1 MKRLSNMEKDKR
13 TDISIVV
20 PLFNEEESITELH
33 QKLKRALSKIEGTY
47 EIIFVDDGSR
57 DDSFQIL
64 KDLYENDKNVKII
77 QFQRNFGKSAALD
90 AGFQFSK
97 GKIVITMDADLQD
110 EPEELPMF
118 IEKINEGYDL
128 ISGWRVK
135 RKDRLSKRFSSIM
148 FNRVTSLLTGTKIH
162 DINCGFKAYRREVID
177 NISVY
182 GELHRFIPVLV
193 RWQGFRLG
201 EIVVAHHPRKYG
213 KTKFGSLRFM
223 SGFFDLLTTLFI
235 TRYISKPLHFFGL
248 IGLGLFLLG
257 LGISLFLII
266 WKYTVGLIVTQGR
279 PFLALILG
287 IFLMLIG
294 LQFFSLGFISEL
306 IVNASVERRSD
317 YLIKNTLER

>member
-1 MKRLSNMEKDKR
+1 MERDKR
-13 TDISIVV
+13 IDISIVV
-20 PLFNEEESITELH
+20 PLFNEEESITELY
-33 QKLKRALSKIEGTY
+33 QKLRRVLSSIGGTY
-47 EIIFVDDGSR
+47 EIIFIDDGSR
-57 DDSFQIL
+57 DDSFRIL
-64 KDLYENDKNVKII
+64 KNLHENDENVKVI

-128 ISGWRVK
+128 ISGWRVR
-135 RKDRLSKRFSSIM
+135 RKDRLFKKLSSIV
-148 FNRVTSLLTGTKIH
+148 FNRITSLSTGTKIH
-162 DINCGFKAYRREVID
+162 DINCGFKAYRREVVD
-177 NISVY
+177 SISVY

-257 LGISLFLII
+257 LGINLFLII

-279 PFLALILG
+279 PFLTLILG

-306 IVNASVERRSD
+306 IVNASVERRSN